1 MIHAPEDNWRNKH
14 GCEKCDQSSGQLTNQ
29 IRKDNVLTTVY
40 LVNGFQLKG
49 LVKAF
54 DSYTVLLDVDG
65 KQMLIY
71 KHAIST
77 INPLRPVSLSVQ
89 RDRGSDEDA
98 IVEDELSQS

>member
-1 MIHAPEDNWRNKH
+1 MKQRTTGGNILSAKIAINLQD
-14 GCEKCDQSSGQLTNQ
+14 SYLNQ
-29 IRKDNVLTTVY
+29 VRKDNVLATVY

-65 KQMLIY
+65 KQMLVY

-77 INPLRPVSLSVQ
+77 INPARPVNVSAPKDKEPNSARAN
-89 RDRGSDEDA
+89 RDQPPG
-98 IVEDELSQS
+98 

>member
-1 MIHAPEDNWRNKH
+1 MKQRTTGGNIVSVKIAINLQD
-14 GCEKCDQSSGQLTNQ
+14 SYLNQ
-29 IRKDNVLTTVY
+29 VRKDNVLATVY

-65 KQMLIY
+65 KQMLVY

-77 INPLRPVSLSVQ
+77 INPARPVSMSVPKDKELNAAKAN
-89 RDRGSDEDA
+89 RDQPQD
-98 IVEDELSQS
+98 